1 MLSLKC
7 IDKKGPVIK
16 LQNTVHVSLC
26 ILIGSMFVVALFGC
40 ATTDDEHKKSTFAHT
55 SVLPHSS
62 SIKAIFTLIEDGE
75 LIAASRKINRL
86 LARVPENGSLH
97 LLNGYIY
104 FCLYRAGDRSQ
115 AEHAET
121 GLQLALQF
129 DGSLHQAHELLG
141 LLYLDLRR
149 FDQARVQ
156 FFAAGYRHAP
166 ENALALAHAAYYARD
181 IPLAVW
187 AIDRYCATSP
197 NDPDGKQASAIIHA
211 AAGSELRARSDVTA
225 LSGDYPNLPRLQQRV
240 EDWHSIFRMIRHSE
254 ELKPDVAAQHA
265 TSSGSPAVS
274 QQTAPTTTGPP
285 AISAGGAIARSWSD
299 CVQSLQQG
307 QGSYSSYG
315 GSSYGSQGDASALPA
330 LPSPCEGLPLPRM
343 VILDVVM
350 VRTEENVSFG
360 NGINLLT
367 GLNLMLG
374 YNWSNTHTT
383 ASGSEPS
390 WTKTLTKTG
399 SLSNTAN
406 GIQYSLNI
414 FGSGDSHAEVIA
426 RPSLIAL
433 DRVGSTF
440 FSGST
445 MSMAISGQWGN
456 SLQDKNI
463 GVSLS
468 VTPTFID
475 DETMLLSVKTGRSY
489 VEPIET
495 GNFNESVSTSNNT
508 VTANARIRFGE
519 TMVLSGLREREVASA
534 ESGVPVLNR
543 IPIIQ
548 YLFNRRVETDYSKH
562 VLVMITPRKPINLT
576 ELLSES
582 ERYRDEMARVGRRGT
597 SSLEAAKAIEQY
609 DISYQSNLRA
619 IAAKMS
625 LNKYYQEFKTGDLS
639 PRRFYAPQSL
649 RRILTDIRQVLYY

>member
-1 MLSLKC
+1 MFIVKPGNNRDSMKQTPSIVRTCRCIFLCSL
-7 IDKKGPVIK
+7 
-16 LQNTVHVSLC
+16 L
-26 ILIGSMFVVALFGC
+26 VVVLVGC
-40 ATTDDEHKKSTFAHT
+40 ATTGVEHHKSTNVHGDGIMHTTDIQKVFA
-55 SVLPHSS
+55 
-62 SIKAIFTLIEDGE
+62 FIEEGE
-75 LIAASRKINRL
+75 LVSASRKINRL
-86 LARVPENGSLH
+86 LARAPENAGLH
-97 LLNGYIY
+97 LLNGYVY

-156 FFAAGYRHAP
+156 FLAAGHRHAP
-166 ENALALAHAAYYARD
+166 DNALALAHAAYYARD

-187 AIDRYCATSP
+187 AIDQYRTMKP
-197 NDPDGKQASAIIHA
+197 DDPDGRQASAIIQA
-211 AAGSELRARSDVTA
+211 AAGSDLRAQSDITA
-225 LSGDYPNLPRLQQRV
+225 LPGSYADLPRLQQRV
-240 EDWHSIFRMIRHSE
+240 DDWRSVFRSVRPAE
-254 ELKPDVAAQHA
+254 ATHA
-265 TSSGSPAVS
+265 PVPAPRSPAI
-274 QQTAPTTTGPP
+274 APKQILPATVPTPTVPP
-285 AISAGGAIARSWSD
+285 GGVLSRSWSD

-307 QGSYSSYG
+307 QGSYSSYS
-315 GSSYGSQGDASALPA
+315 GSSYGSAGDVSALPA

-343 VILDVVM
+343 VILDVMM
-350 VRTEENVSFG
+350 VRTEETVSLG

-374 YNWSNTHTT
+374 YNWTNTHTT

-390 WTKTLTKTG
+390 WTSTLSRTA
-399 SLSNTAN
+399 SLSNAAN
-406 GIQYSLNI
+406 GLQYSLNI

-445 MSMAISGQWGN
+445 MSVAISGQWGN

-475 DETMLLSVKTGRSY
+475 NDSMLLSVKLGRSY
-489 VEPIET
+489 IEPIET
-495 GNFNESVSTSNNT
+495 SDFKESVSTSNNT
-508 VTANARIRFGE
+508 VTANARIQFGE
-519 TMVLSGLREREVASA
+519 TMVLSGLREREVTAA
-534 ESGVPVLNR
+534 ESGVPLLNR
-543 IPIIQ
+543 IPIVQ
-548 YLFNRRVETDYSKH
+548 YLFNRKTESDYSKH
-562 VLVMITPRKPINLT
+562 VLVMITPRKPVNVT
-576 ELLSES
+576 ALLSEA
-582 ERYRDEMARVGRRGT
+582 ERHRDEMLRVGQRG
-597 SSLEAAKAIEQY
+597 SVSRKVAQDIEPY
-609 DISYQSNLRA
+609 VISHQNNLRA
-619 IAAKMS
+619 IMAKMG

-639 PRRFYAPQSL
+639 PRRFYDTHSL
-649 RRILTDIRQVLYY
+649 RRILSDIRQILYY